1 MSGEEHM
8 KFTWSYELVGPNAL
22 MALVKA
28 LQKSVKERDD
38 ICVVQ
43 LDEFREK
50 FSKLY
55 GYAKT
60 ISAEHFHEP
69 IRFLRKSGVV
79 WVERGQRTRNVVSA
93 RSGTELEVDKDIL
106 RVNIDNEKDIF
117 GYIAKRAYG
126 FHIPFSIFVDIVQE
140 HSEGIRKEVLRETL
154 SEKMLEYA
162 RTNYPE
168 YFKEKQRKSER
179 GGKTWKYSL
188 AHFNELLA
196 VTEKAGW
203 TTHENDTIKKASKGE
218 EAKVTY
224 EEFRNTVLDEYSRMM
239 KGNPNLLMVSVDKL
253 RSTVSPRLRISE
265 KTYEKMMHIL
275 ILRNLGRIK
284 VYRQKAEEEEKGLI
298 MPDGTRIYAVAV
310 KSDNAL

>member
-1 MSGEEHM
+1 
-8 KFTWSYELVGPNAL
+8 
-22 MALVKA
+22 
-28 LQKSVKERDD
+28 
-38 ICVVQ
+38 
-43 LDEFREK
+43 
-50 FSKLY
+50 
-55 GYAKT
+55 
-60 ISAEHFHEP
+60 
-69 IRFLRKSGVV
+69 
-79 WVERGQRTRNVVSA
+79 
-93 RSGTELEVDKDIL
+93 
-106 RVNIDNEKDIF
+106 
-117 GYIAKRAYG
+117 
-126 FHIPFSIFVDIVQE
+126 VQE

-162 RTNYPE
+162 RINYPE
-168 YFKEKQRKSER
+168 YFKKKERKSES

-224 EEFRNTVLDEYSRMM
+224 EEFRNTVLDEYSRMI

-253 RSTVSPRLRISE
+253 RSSVCPRLRISE

-275 ILRNLGRIK
+275 ILRNLSRIK

-310 KSDNAL
+310 KSDNVV